1 MSPKQDTQVSCE
13 MRGGKDLPGGDLDEA
28 CKGATAGEKLLA
40 EEIERQKSG
49 ITHASLWIWLPGVLF
64 LAVLLLL
71 ALHFEELKH
80 FAELATAADVRWL
93 LLGAAVQ
100 ALTYVCAGGVWWL
113 ALCHAGYPMRF
124 IGFAPL
130 GLGKLFVDQ
139 ALPTGGV
146 SGTILVTAGLKNR
159 GIPLRIAF
167 YAMLTGLFTYYSAYL
182 ASAVV
187 CFFVIYMDHRM
198 GSVLASTFAVFAVVA
213 LFIPLS
219 VLLMKAFGPRFIP
232 GWIAR
237 QRIVRILLLEI
248 AEAPLAQLL
257 NRRLFLGA
265 FSFQIAIVV
274 LDATTLWIA
283 FKAIGR
289 DVDVLVAFAGM
300 VAGSIGATIGPAPL
314 GLGTY
319 EGSAVAILAIL
330 GVPVAPS
337 ITAVI
342 LFRGLSFWLP
352 MVPGI
357 WFARRELALHKNG
370 SP

>member
-1 MSPKQDTQVSCE
+1 MSPKPGARVSCE
-13 MRGGKDLPGGDLDEA
+13 MRDEKDLSGGVAGGVAD
-28 CKGATAGEKLLA
+28 GATVSETLLA

-49 ITHASLWIWLPGVLF
+49 ITHASLWIWLPGLLF

-71 ALHFEELKH
+71 ALRFEELKH
-80 FAELATAADVRWL
+80 FAELTVAADVRWL
-93 LLGAAVQ
+93 LFGAAVQ
-100 ALTYVCAGGVWWL
+100 MLTYVCAGGVWWL
-113 ALCHAGYPMRF
+113 ALRHAGYPMRF
-124 IGFAPL
+124 IAFAPL

-182 ASAVV
+182 VSATICFVV
-187 CFFVIYMDHRM
+187 LYMDHRM
-198 GSVLASTFAVFAVVA
+198 GPVLASTFAVFAAVA

-219 VLLMKAFGPRFIP
+219 VLAMRAFGQRFIP
-232 GWIAR
+232 RWIAG
-237 QRIVRILLLEI
+237 QRIVKILLIEI
-248 AEAPLAQLL
+248 TEAPLAQLL

-265 FSFQIAIVV
+265 FAFQIAIVV
-274 LDATTLWIA
+274 LDAATLWIA
-283 FKAIGR
+283 FKAIGY
-289 DVDVLVAFAGM
+289 DVDLLVAFTGM

-319 EGSAVAILAIL
+319 EGSAVAILTIL

-337 ITAVI
+337 ITAVV

-357 WFARRELALHKNG
+357 WFARRELAFRRNG
-370 SP
+370 SA

>member
-1 MSPKQDTQVSCE
+1 MSPKPDAQGSCE
-13 MRGGKDLPGGDLDEA
+13 MRGEKDLSGGDLGEVP
-28 CKGATAGEKLLA
+28 KGATLSETLIA

-49 ITHASLWIWLPGVLF
+49 ITRASLWIWLPGLLA
-64 LAVLLLL
+64 LAVLFLL

-80 FAELATAADVRWL
+80 FAELAAAADVRWL
-93 LLGAAVQ
+93 LLGAAIQ

-113 ALCHAGYPMRF
+113 ALWHAGYPMRF
-124 IGFAPL
+124 IGFTPL

-198 GSVLASTFAVFAVVA
+198 GPVLASTFAVFAVVA

-219 VLLMKAFGPRFIP
+219 VLAMKSSGQRFIP
-232 GWIAR
+232 KWIAG
-237 QRIVRILLLEI
+237 QRIVRILLIGI
-248 AEAPLAQLL
+248 AEAPLVQLM
-257 NRRLFLGA
+257 NTRLFLGA
-265 FSFQIAIVV
+265 FAFQIAIVV
-274 LDATTLWIA
+274 LDATTLWIG
-283 FKAIGR
+283 FKAIGQ
-289 DVDVLVAFAGM
+289 DVDLFVAFAGM
-300 VAGSIGATIGPAPL
+300 VAGSVGATIGPAPL
-314 GLGTY
+314 GFGTY

-357 WFARRELALHKNG
+357 WFARRELVFRKKG
-370 SP
+370 PT

>member
-1 MSPKQDTQVSCE
+1 MSPNLDAKVSRG
-13 MRGGKDLPGGDLDEA
+13 MRDGKDLSGDDPSKA
-28 CKGATAGEKLLA
+28 SNGSTASEMLLA

-49 ITHASLWIWLPGVLF
+49 ITRASLWIWLPGLLS
-64 LAVLLLL
+64 LALLLLL

-80 FAELATAADVRWL
+80 LVELASVADMRWL

-113 ALCHAGYPMRF
+113 ALRHAGYPMRF

-182 ASAVV
+182 ASAVL

-198 GSVLASTFAVFAVVA
+198 GPVLASTFAVFAVVA

-219 VLLMKAFGPRFIP
+219 VIAMKTFGQRFIP
-232 GWIAR
+232 KWIAR
-237 QRIVRILLLEI
+237 QRIVKILLVEI
-248 AEAPLAQLL
+248 AEAPLAQFL
-257 NRRLFLGA
+257 NRRLFFGA
-265 FSFQIAIVV
+265 FAFQTAIVV
-274 LDATTLWIA
+274 LDAATLWIG
-283 FKAIGR
+283 FKAIGHE
-289 DVDVLVAFAGM
+289 VNVFVAFAGM

-357 WFARRELALHKNG
+357 WFARRELAFHKNG
-370 SP
+370 ST